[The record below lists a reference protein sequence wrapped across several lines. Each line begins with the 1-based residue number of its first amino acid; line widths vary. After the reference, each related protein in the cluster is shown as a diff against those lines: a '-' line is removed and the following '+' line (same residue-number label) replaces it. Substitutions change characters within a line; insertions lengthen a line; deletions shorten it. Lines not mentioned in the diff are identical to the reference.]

1 VRLFFQWFGGVENL
15 EPILQRVLMVVF
27 DPLMDPVRRIGLRQ
41 RMGWNR
47 VDDLVKGYIADIEE
61 VSGGFVRYQV
71 VERKN
76 VNDFPVKSDGFRYT
90 AKSFADVTNGHAR
103 AHDPDSVNYH
113 QIVESLHLLDRV
125 GQGEIDEV
133 WLFGFPYAGFYE
145 SRMAGQGAF
154 WCNAPPLENTEHCP
168 RRFVIMGL
176 SYERGVGEMLE
187 DLGHRT
193 ESVMEKV
200 YETQQGDA
208 NLWKRFTLYDQA
220 VPGRAEVGT
229 VHYAPNSQRDYDW
242 GNRRLVSS
250 GCDQWLLYPHLNG
263 ARRQVNCAEW
273 GNGDIRLH
281 HKWWLAHLPKTVGDT
296 DGIAN
301 NWWRYVIRVDDPIF
315 DD

>member
-1 VRLFFQWFGGVENL
+1 
-15 EPILQRVLMVVF
+15 MVVF
-27 DPLMDPVRRIGLRQ
+27 DPIMDSARRIGLRQ

-47 VDDLVKGYIADIEE
+47 VDDLVKSYIADIEE
-61 VSGGFVRYQV
+61 ISGGFVRYQV
-71 VERKN
+71 VERQN
-76 VNDFPVKSDGFRYT
+76 VNDFPVKADGFRYT
-90 AKSFADVTNGHAR
+90 AKSFADVTSGHAR
-103 AHDPDSVNYH
+103 AHNPDSVNYH
-113 QIVESLHLLDRV
+113 QIVENFHLLERV
-125 GQGEIDEV
+125 EQGEIDEV

-154 WCNAPPLENTEHCP
+154 WCNAPPLENTEQCP
-168 RRFVIMGL
+168 RRFVMMGF

-200 YETQQGDA
+200 YAARQGDA

-220 VPGRAEVGT
+220 APGRAEVGT

-250 GCDQWLLYPHLNG
+250 GCDAWLQYPRLNG
-263 ARRQVNCAEW
+263 SRRQVNCAEW

-281 HKWWLAHLPKTVGDT
+281 HKWWLGHLPKASGST

-301 NWWRYVIRVDDPIF
+301 NWWRYVIRVDDPYF